1 MIKRSLFLITFGIA
15 FAMQFIACG
24 NAEDARPTSAQ
35 ETGQQFI
42 ASSLKGDF
50 KKAESLLLNEPDN
63 KALFQTYRRFYDR
76 MSDQQRKGYQT
87 ASFEIESW
95 QDLNDSISIIRY
107 TNDFMHQPTE
117 LRLVRK
123 NDLWWIDFRFTS
135 TEK

>member
-1 MIKRSLFLITFGIA
+1 MINRSVQQIILCIVVSVLYIS
-15 FAMQFIACG
+15 CG
-24 NAEDARPTSAQ
+24 NVDESRPTSAQ

-50 KKAESLLLNEPDN
+50 KKAESLLLNEPEN
-63 KALFQTYRRFYDR
+63 KTLFQTYRRFYDR
-76 MSDQQRKGYQT
+76 MSEQQRKGYQT

-95 QDLNDSISIIRY
+95 QDLNDSTSIIRY

-123 NDLWWIDFRFTS
+123 NDQWWIDFRFTS

>member
-1 MIKRSLFLITFGIA
+1 MINRRFHRSILGALVLVHLIS
-15 FAMQFIACG
+15 CG
-24 NAEDARPTSAQ
+24 DNEHVRPSSAQ

-42 ASSLKGDF
+42 SNSLKGDF
-50 KKAESLLLNEPDN
+50 KKAEDLLLNNAEN
-63 KALFQTYRRFYDR
+63 KTLFQTYRRFYDR
-76 MSDQQRKGYQT
+76 MSEQQRKGYQS

-95 QDLNDSISIIRY
+95 QDLNDSTSIIRY

-123 NDLWWIDFRFTS
+123 DGQWWVDFRFTS